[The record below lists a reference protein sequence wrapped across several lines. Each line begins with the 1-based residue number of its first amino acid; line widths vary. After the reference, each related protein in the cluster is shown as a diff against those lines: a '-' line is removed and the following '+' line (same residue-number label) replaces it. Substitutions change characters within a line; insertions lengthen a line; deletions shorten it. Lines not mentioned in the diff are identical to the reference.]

1 MTDGNVGLNTFINVT
16 GVGVGN
22 GTMLAPM
29 VTSPPYEVAVIVVW
43 EPGVEYYQGVGQIAG
58 GPRML
63 FCAGTWE
70 TQFTGLGEMNLTPD
84 GLKIFL
90 NAVKVYVAK

>member
-1 MTDGNVGLNTFINVT
+1 MGLTTFADVT

-22 GTMLAPM
+22 GTMLAQSVVP
-29 VTSPPYEVAVIVVW
+29 TDHEVAAIVVW
-43 EPGVEYYQGVGQIAG
+43 EPGVEFCVGSGQIAG

-63 FCAGTWE
+63 FCAGTYASYGYPCE
-70 TQFTGLGEMNLTPD
+70 SGAMNLTPD

-90 NAVKVYVAK
+90 NAVKMYVGR